1 MKKQTIIL
9 IICAFAC
16 LAATPAGAIVHSYT
30 KQSVL
35 SSGSWVKI
43 QVKESGIY
51 KMTYEDLQAAGL
63 SNPANVRLYGYGGA
77 MLSQNFQKKHIDD
90 LPAVSFYMNKG
101 LDIQWR
107 TVCPYTQSVLRLW
120 LLFLER
126 QRRRATAT
134 GYRRGTC
141 CVRGCCQHHYLS
153 QLSSA

>member
-77 MLSQNFQKKHIDD
+77 MLSQNFQKKHISST
-90 LPAVSFYMNKG
+90 VS
-101 LDIQWR
+101 
-107 TVCPYTQSVLRLW
+107 C
-120 LLFLER
+120 
-126 QRRRATAT
+126 
-134 GYRRGTC
+134 
-141 CVRGCCQHHYLS
+141 H
-153 QLSSA
+153 